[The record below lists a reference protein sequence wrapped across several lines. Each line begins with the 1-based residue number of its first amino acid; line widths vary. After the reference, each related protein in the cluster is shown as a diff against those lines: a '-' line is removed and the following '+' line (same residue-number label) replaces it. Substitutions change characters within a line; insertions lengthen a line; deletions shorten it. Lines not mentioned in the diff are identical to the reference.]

1 MTIDSTPAARSMS
14 PITLPYPFVAS
25 HASCQ
30 RPRAAHAESGMGA
43 NSTATPARN
52 NQKDFM

>member
-1 MTIDSTPAARSMS
+1 MTSDSTPAARSMS

-25 HASCQ
+25 HASCH